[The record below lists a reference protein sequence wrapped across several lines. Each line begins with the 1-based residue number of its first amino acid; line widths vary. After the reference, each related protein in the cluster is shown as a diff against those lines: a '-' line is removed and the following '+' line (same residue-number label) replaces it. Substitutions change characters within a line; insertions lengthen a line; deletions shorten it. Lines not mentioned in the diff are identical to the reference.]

1 MPAILNCLTEHG
13 TERTQ
18 LGEGSAMKAVG
29 VTGPDFMPRLFDI
42 DEPIAG
48 PGGVVVG
55 VMAASVN
62 DFDRAAVRG
71 HHIGLPDPLAPVL
84 LGRDFVG
91 RVAAVGDDVDYIDVG
106 MYVAAALAPQAAG
119 QPGTFTEKVAVPAGL
134 LAPVPDGV
142 DIAHA
147 AGVGLAGVT
156 ALDAVNVL
164 GAAHLGNL
172 VIHGPVS
179 GVGGFALQLAKA
191 RGAVVAAVTCPEQ
204 ADLAG
209 DLGADVVIPEGATA
223 AQSIQKVRDVFGG
236 GVDTGIHVA
245 GDRSVV
251 AGVVRPG
258 GRFTSATDPST
269 PAVRG
274 AGYVPTIV
282 APSGHKLADLLF
294 KVAAHRL
301 GSRVHRTVSFDEVA
315 DAVNPRS
322 THADGR
328 IVLIR

>member
-1 MPAILNCLTEHG
+1 
-13 TERTQ
+13 
-18 LGEGSAMKAVG
+18 MKAVG

-42 DEPIAG
+42 GEPIAA
-48 PGGVVVG
+48 PGGVVVD

-71 HHIGLPDPLAPVL
+71 RHIGPTDQLAPVL

-91 RVAAVGDDVDYIDVG
+91 RVATVGDGVDYIDVG
-106 MYVAAALAPQAAG
+106 TYVAGALAPQALG
-119 QPGTFTEKVAVPAGL
+119 QPGTFTEKVAVPASL

-142 DIAHA
+142 DVAQA

-164 GAAHLGNL
+164 GTANLGNM

-191 RGAVVAAVTCPEQ
+191 RGAVVAAVTVGEQ
-204 ADLAG
+204 ADLAWE
-209 DLGADVVIPEGATA
+209 LGADFVIPEDANAT
-223 AQSIQKVRDVFGG
+223 QSIQKVRDVFAGG
-236 GVDTGIHVA
+236 ADTAIHIA
-245 GDRSVV
+245 GDRCVV
-251 AGVVRPG
+251 AGAVWPG
-258 GRFTSATDPST
+258 GRFTSVTDLSTSATP
-269 PAVRG
+269 G

-294 KVAAHRL
+294 KVASHRL
-301 GSRVHRTVSFDEVA
+301 RSRVYRTLSFDQVTDAVDPRNNNNDGRTVLV
-315 DAVNPRS
+315 R
-322 THADGR
+322 
-328 IVLIR
+328 